1 MKPTISKFKNVKGRI
16 VGYRARFGPIDAQGA
31 TPNEAVEQCAKAVQD
46 ALERLERGASIGQWR
61 GHTYVV
67 SPDANGWRAWC
78 DVYSRT
84 DYYTGSGQTRE
95 DAEDGVLSHLAAS
108 LWTHDVV
115 DDEAFVDGLPQSIK
129 KELVDRFKWYREY
142 KRLADKG
149 YNDSDARA
157 IIGGF
162 KKEDA

>member
-1 MKPTISKFKNVKGRI
+1 MKPTISKFKNSRGRI
-16 VGYRARFGPIDAQGA
+16 VAYYAKVGPIEVPAPTPQQA
-31 TPNEAVEQCAKAVQD
+31 TELCEKAVHD

-115 DDEAFVDGLPQSIK
+115 DDEAFVSDLPASLQR
-129 KELVDRFKWYREY
+129 ELIERFKWYREY
-142 KRLADKG
+142 KRLVDKG
-149 YNDSDARA
+149 YNDADARA